1 MDRTLHLLI
10 AIGLSVFL
18 LVSGTTGYMLIEGW
32 SLLDSLYMTV
42 ITVATVGYSEVHA
55 ISQTGRIFTLVLI
68 FFGVG
73 LFLFVFGNIVQFLVE
88 GRIRLILGRRK
99 LDKQISR
106 LKGHYIIC
114 GYGRMG
120 RALCRYLI
128 QKQLNFVVIEKNPE
142 RTRVMEQDGVLF
154 FMGTATEEATLLKA
168 GITEARVLMPALGS
182 DADNVFLVLTS
193 KGLNPDLFVIARAS
207 QNSTKRI
214 LYSAGANVVVSPF
227 DVGARRM
234 AHAVLRPGVIRFL
247 EMAFADDKT
256 DINLEQTTVGP
267 SSKLVDVSLMD
278 SGIRKKLNLI
288 VLAMIRADNHMLFN
302 PAAETV
308 IREGDTII
316 AVGEIQ
322 SLQRL
327 EEILNP

>member
-88 GRIRLILGRRK
+88 GRIRLIMGRRK

-288 VLAMIRADNHMLFN
+288 VLAMIRADNQMLFN